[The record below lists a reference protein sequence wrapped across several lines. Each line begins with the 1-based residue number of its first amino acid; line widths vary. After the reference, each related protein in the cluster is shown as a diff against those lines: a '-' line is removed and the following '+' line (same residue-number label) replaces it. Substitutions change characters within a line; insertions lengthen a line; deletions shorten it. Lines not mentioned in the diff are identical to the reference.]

1 MNRVS
6 MRILLCAGLGVLV
19 AGAGLSIAQ
28 AQVSVKQ
35 MTVDGGPLGI
45 LNINGGFDGDFYA
58 FSGANTNTLL
68 ETNKSS
74 GAVARVL
81 DLKIVKPTG
90 LVQFTVEVKP
100 DDSIYFGIKPG
111 SMSTNTFTLGP
122 VYAAYVT
129 LAPTK
134 ALSISVGQVYST
146 EGWESSTDWNNANI
160 IDSPLYYVEN
170 SSSRGVAVTYTQGP
184 ISGTVTYGDGSD
196 SGVFNVLQTLIT
208 YSPNGNNAASVYTYS
223 NLGRTGPNTFGYG
236 GGTTGYGYGGNP
248 SDFANYSAYYNSDM
262 IGAYYDYTNGNLNL
276 VPEVQYVYA
285 KVDHKIGIDKFTSNF
300 GAELIADYTFP
311 KTPWSVGGQVMYYSN
326 NGPQAWYLNARS
338 AGLGLGVTPT
348 WQKGNIF
355 ARGEV
360 GLLHLTSIGTGS
372 AFGGGGTD
380 RNQVIGLLEAGV
392 VF

>member
-1 MNRVS
+1 MS
-6 MRILLCAGLGVLV
+6 GV
-19 AGAGLSIAQ
+19 AR

-35 MTVDGGPLGI
+35 MTVDGGPLGTLDI
-45 LNINGGFDGDFYA
+45 SGGFDGDFYG
-58 FSGANTNTLL
+58 FSGANAGTLL
-68 ETNKSS
+68 GTNKST

-90 LVQFTVEVKP
+90 PVQFTVEVKP
-100 DDSIYFGIKPG
+100 DDSIYFGYKPG

-184 ISGTVTYGDGSD
+184 ISGTVTYGDGFD
-196 SGVFNVLQTLIT
+196 SGVFNVVQGLVT
-208 YSPNGNNAASVYTYS
+208 YSPNANNAASVYGTV
-223 NLGRTGPNTFGYG
+223 NFGRTGPNTYAYG
-236 GGTTGYGYGGNP
+236 NGTTGYGYP
-248 SDFANYSAYYNSDM
+248 SYNAAYVNSNM
-262 IGAYYDYTNGNLNL
+262 IGAYYDYTYGNLNL

-285 KVDHKIGIDKFTSNF
+285 KVDHQIGIDKFTSNF
-300 GAELIADYTFP
+300 GAELIADYKFP

-326 NGPQAWYLNARS
+326 NGPEAWYLNAHS

-360 GLLHLTSIGTGS
+360 GLFHLTSIGTNSIGGTGS
-372 AFGGGGTD
+372 AFGGSGTD